1 MKNCIN
7 ELATCGFDRKVLRNP
22 ALHLD
27 KPLATLKRQTVT
39 NKMIQREFADK
50 AKTILEP
57 DDNVIGLA
65 VAGSWLTNE
74 IDEFSD
80 LDLILVTKQKISN
93 DKNLML
99 AYAKRLGN
107 FLSGFTGEHVGEP
120 RVLICL
126 YDNPLL
132 HVDIKFVT
140 LEEFHLRIETP
151 TLLID
156 KNGQLEK
163 AISNSQAKYPYPDY
177 QWIEDRFWTWIH
189 YALLKIGRGEYLE
202 AYDFMGF
209 LRMVVL
215 GPLLHIKND
224 NLPRGVRKVET
235 ELESE
240 DLAKLKLTI
249 PTYDKQSLLDSLRNA
264 VSLYRQLRTELFDNN
279 MNLQNDTEKKVMN
292 YFDEIE
298 SRK

>member
-1 MKNCIN
+1 
-7 ELATCGFDRKVLRNP
+7 
-22 ALHLD
+22 
-27 KPLATLKRQTVT
+27 
-39 NKMIQREFADK
+39 MIQREFAER
-50 AKTILEP
+50 AKKKLAT

-80 LDLILVTKQKISN
+80 LDLILVTKQKISS

-99 AYAKRLGN
+99 DYAKRLGN

-126 YDNPLL
+126 YDDPLL

-140 LEEFHLRIETP
+140 LEEFHTRIETP
-151 TLLID
+151 HIILD
-156 KNGQLEK
+156 KDGQLEE
-163 AISNSQAKYPYPDY
+163 AIFNSHAKFPYPDY

-209 LRMVVL
+209 LRMVVF

-235 ELESE
+235 DLNSN

-249 PTYDKQSLLDSLRNA
+249 PTYDRESLLESLRNA
-264 VSLYRQLRTELFDNN
+264 VLLYKNLRTSLYDNTI
-279 MNLQNDTEKKVMN
+279 NLQNKTEEKVMN
-292 YFDEIE
+292 YFEDIE
-298 SRK
+298 NRRK

>member
-1 MKNCIN
+1 
-7 ELATCGFDRKVLRNP
+7 
-22 ALHLD
+22 
-27 KPLATLKRQTVT
+27 
-39 NKMIQREFADK
+39 MIQREFADK
-50 AKTILEP
+50 AKTILAT
-57 DDNVIGLA
+57 DDNVVGLA
-65 VAGSWLTNE
+65 VAGSWLTHE

-80 LDLILVTKQKISN
+80 LDLILVTKTKISS
-93 DKNLML
+93 DKNLMIR
-99 AYAKRLGN
+99 YAKRLGN

-126 YDNPLL
+126 YDDPLL

-140 LEEFHLRIETP
+140 LEEFHTRIETP
-151 TLLID
+151 QIILD
-156 KNGQLEK
+156 KDGQLEE
-163 AISNSQAKYPYPDY
+163 AIVNSQAKFPYPDY

-209 LRMVVL
+209 LRMVVF

-235 ELESE
+235 DLNSH

-249 PTYDKQSLLDSLRNA
+249 PVYDRKSLLESLRNA
-264 VSLYRQLRTELFDNN
+264 VLLYKNLRTLLYDNTIDLKN
-279 MNLQNDTEKKVMN
+279 KTEEKVMN
-292 YFDEIE
+292 YFEDIE
-298 SRK
+298 NR

>member
-1 MKNCIN
+1 
-7 ELATCGFDRKVLRNP
+7 
-22 ALHLD
+22 
-27 KPLATLKRQTVT
+27 
-39 NKMIQREFADK
+39 MIQREFADK
-50 AKTILEP
+50 AKSILEP

-65 VAGSWLTNE
+65 VSGSWLTNE

-80 LDLILVTKQKISN
+80 LDLILVTRQNISS

-99 AYAKRLGN
+99 DYAKRLGN

-132 HVDIKFVT
+132 HVDIKFMT
-140 LEEFHLRIETP
+140 LDEFHSHIETP

-156 KNGQLEK
+156 KNGQLER
-163 AISNSQAKYPYPDY
+163 AINNSQPKFPYPDY
-177 QWIEDRFWTWIH
+177 QWIEDRFWIWIH

-209 LRMVVL
+209 LRLVVF
-215 GPLLHIKND
+215 GPLLHIKNN

-235 ELESE
+235 DLDRD

-249 PTYDKQSLLDSLRNA
+249 PTYNRQSLLDSLRNA
-264 VSLYRQLRTELFDNN
+264 VSLYRQLRTVLYDNKVN
-279 MNLQNDTEKKVMN
+279 FQNDIDKKVMN

-298 SRK
+298 NRK

>member
-1 MKNCIN
+1 MK
-7 ELATCGFDRKVLRNP
+7 
-22 ALHLD
+22 
-27 KPLATLKRQTVT
+27 QT
-39 NKMIQREFADK
+39 EFANR
-50 AKTILEP
+50 AKKILES

-80 LDLILVTKQKISN
+80 LDLILVTCEKVSEN
-93 DKNLML
+93 RNLML
-99 AYAKRLGN
+99 DYAKRIGD

-140 LEEFHLRIETP
+140 LDEFHSRIETP
-151 TLLID
+151 TILID

-163 AISNSQAKYPYPDY
+163 ALKNSQANFRFPNY

-189 YALLKIGRGEYLE
+189 YVLLKIGRGEYLE
-202 AYDFMGF
+202 AYDFFGF
-209 LRMVVL
+209 LRMTVF
-215 GPLLHIKND
+215 GPLLHMKNE
-224 NLPRGVRKVET
+224 NRLHGVRKVEMK
-235 ELESE
+235 LKGE
-240 DLAKLKLTI
+240 DLEKLKQTI
-249 PTYDKQSLLDSLRNA
+249 PLYNKQSLLDSLRNS
-264 VSLYRQLRTELFDNN
+264 VSLYRELRISLFDTKVQ
-279 MNLQNDTEKKVMN
+279 LQGKAEEKVMK

-298 SRK
+298 NRK

>member
-1 MKNCIN
+1 
-7 ELATCGFDRKVLRNP
+7 
-22 ALHLD
+22 
-27 KPLATLKRQTVT
+27 
-39 NKMIQREFADK
+39 MIQQEFANK
-50 AKTILEP
+50 ARTILEP

-80 LDLILVTKQKISN
+80 LDLILVTQQKISSN
-93 DKNLML
+93 KNLML
-99 AYAKRLGN
+99 DYAKRLGN

-132 HVDIKFVT
+132 HVDIKFIT
-140 LEEFHLRIETP
+140 LDEFHSRIETP
-151 TLLID
+151 ILLLD

-163 AISNSQAKYPYPDY
+163 AINHSQANFPYPDY
-177 QWIEDRFWTWIH
+177 QWIEDRFWIWIH

-202 AYDFMGF
+202 AYDFFGF
-209 LRMVVL
+209 LRMVVF

-235 ELESE
+235 TLNGD
-240 DLAKLKLTI
+240 DLARLKQTI
-249 PTYDKQSLLDSLRNA
+249 PTYNRQSLLDSLRNA
-264 VSLYRQLRTELFDNN
+264 VSLYREIRTELYDNSVQ
-279 MNLQNDTEKKVMN
+279 LQNDTDKKVMI
-292 YFDEIE
+292 YLDEIE
-298 SRK
+298 NKK

>member
-1 MKNCIN
+1 
-7 ELATCGFDRKVLRNP
+7 
-22 ALHLD
+22 
-27 KPLATLKRQTVT
+27 
-39 NKMIQREFADK
+39 MIQREFAEK
-50 AKTILEP
+50 AKAILEP

-80 LDLILVTKQKISN
+80 LDLILVTKNKVSN

-99 AYAKRLGN
+99 GYAKKLGN

-140 LEEFHLRIETP
+140 LDEFHSRVETP
-151 TLLID
+151 MLLID

-163 AISNSQAKYPYPDY
+163 AISNSEAKFPYPDY
-177 QWIEDRFWTWIH
+177 QWIEDRFWTWTH

-209 LRMVVL
+209 LRMVVF
-215 GPLLHIKND
+215 GPLLHIKNG

-235 ELESE
+235 NLESS
-240 DLAKLKLTI
+240 DLDKLKLTI
-249 PTYDKQSLLDSLRNA
+249 PTYYRYSLLYSLRNA
-264 VSLYRQLRTELFDNN
+264 VSLYRQLREELFDNN
-279 MNLQNDTEKKVMN
+279 VILLNETDKKVMI

-298 SRK
+298 HQDKH

>member
-1 MKNCIN
+1 
-7 ELATCGFDRKVLRNP
+7 
-22 ALHLD
+22 
-27 KPLATLKRQTVT
+27 
-39 NKMIQREFADK
+39 MIQREFANK

-57 DDNVIGLA
+57 DDNVVGLA

-80 LDLILVTKQKISN
+80 LDLILVTKQKISH

-99 AYAKRLGN
+99 DYAKRLGD

-140 LEEFHLRIETP
+140 LEEFHSRIETP
-151 TLLID
+151 TLLFD

-163 AISNSQAKYPYPDY
+163 AINNSQAKFPYPDY

-209 LRMVVL
+209 LRMVVF

-249 PTYDKQSLLDSLRNA
+249 PIYNRQSLLESLRNA

-279 MNLQNDTEKKVMN
+279 VSLQNHTDKKVMN
-292 YFDEIE
+292 YFEEIE
-298 SRK
+298 NRK

>member
-1 MKNCIN
+1 
-7 ELATCGFDRKVLRNP
+7 
-22 ALHLD
+22 
-27 KPLATLKRQTVT
+27 
-39 NKMIQREFADK
+39 
-50 AKTILEP
+50 
-57 DDNVIGLA
+57 
-65 VAGSWLTNE
+65 
-74 IDEFSD
+74 
-80 LDLILVTKQKISN
+80 VTKQKISH
-93 DKNLML
+93 DKILML
-99 AYAKRLGN
+99 DYAKRLGN

-126 YDNPLL
+126 YDKPLL

-140 LEEFHLRIETP
+140 LDEFHSRIETP
-151 TLLID
+151 VLLID

-163 AISNSQAKYPYPDY
+163 AIVNSQAKFPYPDY

-209 LRMVVL
+209 LRMVVF
-215 GPLLHIKND
+215 GPLLHIKNG

-249 PTYDKQSLLDSLRNA
+249 PTYNRQALLDSLRNA
-264 VSLYRQLRTELFDNN
+264 VSLYRQLRTEMFDNN
-279 MNLQNDTEKKVMN
+279 VSLQYDTDKKVMN

-298 SRK
+298 NRK